1 MCLYTH
7 THAHINSLSHAR
19 THTLS
24 LKHAHKRS
32 LSLLHTYTHDL
43 SHTYTHTVPAP
54 YGVATISRLLK
65 TIGLFCK
72 RAL

>member
-1 MCLYTH
+1 MCCVIVGYIFVLCYSRLQHSNIVQMYH
-7 THAHINSLSHAR
+7 TTSFTIGDIAHYVGVR
-19 THTLS
+19 
-24 LKHAHKRS
+24 
-32 LSLLHTYTHDL
+32 
-43 SHTYTHTVPAP
+43 